1 MMLLVRRAS
10 IIRFFQT
17 KLNNESMFII
27 KLSLIVCLFLN
38 FELTFAKAAETFQVS
53 PKNFEQS
60 LNEVLEQADR
70 GAEII
75 MPAGKFFL
83 NSEVVIIKHGIKLRG
98 QGMDKTILSFK
109 NQKIGAQGVFG
120 SANALEFSDFAVEDS
135 FGNAVKVVSAQSV
148 AFRRL
153 KISWTAGP
161 RRENGAYGL
170 YPVSSRDVLVED
182 CEVSD
187 SSDAGIYVGQSENII
202 VRNNKA
208 HHNVAGIEIEN
219 SRYADV
225 YNNEVFDNTA
235 GILVFNLPNL
245 PVQGGRQTRVFSN
258 HVHNNNLKNFSTPGS
273 IVHLVPD
280 GLGIFIMANSE
291 VEIFK
296 NQIIDNHLTGVAISH
311 YAVSERSFD
320 DPNYDPMPRRI
331 FVRANTFTPGKLRF
345 FDGTR
350 MNAIVKLLL
359 GFTTPEI
366 IYDGIGD
373 GTYSGK
379 KLAEKDRICIGK
391 NKTTEGGAVRFGNMH
406 LDNSRWWVPFPGGPG
421 THDTAPHA
429 CGLDPFPEIKLA
441 QAPAL
446 PASLKKVSA
455 ETIAKICQ
463 QKTKGVNWQAL
474 EYDCPELSDYNL
486 FSNKADATRAPNER
500 GFKYKLN
507 NELFTDYAEKDRFI
521 FLPPKTSMK
530 YSENSVLDFP
540 VGTIITKTFSL
551 FLQNPKSDRPV
562 AIETRLL
569 VKRKTGWEA
578 VDYLW
583 DHLKQEAFLFLGG
596 KVEVYEILAHN
607 EKPLKID
614 YAVPNRRQCASC
626 HMTDTITGT
635 MSPIGPKAKFLN
647 WTFSANEDGSTEN
660 QLIYFAR
667 KGFLTGLPKDIK
679 QVPSTAVWSLP
690 ESGPLDQRVQAYLEI
705 NCAHCHSPK
714 GGARNTGLY
723 LQTELDPK
731 SNSYGYCKR
740 PVAAGLG
747 SGGRL
752 FDFDPKGADKSIV
765 YYRMKNDHLEVK
777 MPQLGR
783 SVAHAEAL
791 KVIEEYANNLK
802 SNCP

>member
-1 MMLLVRRAS
+1 
-10 IIRFFQT
+10 
-17 KLNNESMFII
+17 MFIV
-27 KLSLIVCLFLN
+27 KLSLIACLFLG
-38 FELTFAKAAETFQVS
+38 FESAFAKAPQTFQVS
-53 PKNFEQS
+53 PNNFEQS
-60 LNEVLEQADR
+60 LNEALEQADH

-75 MPAGKFFL
+75 MPEGKFFL

-98 QGMDKTILSFK
+98 QGMGKTILSFK

-135 FGNAVKVVSAQSV
+135 FGNAVKVVSAQAV
-148 AFRRL
+148 TFRRL

-202 VRNNKA
+202 VRRNKA
-208 HHNVAGIEIEN
+208 FHNVAGIEIEN

-225 YNNEVFDNTA
+225 YENEAFDNTA

-245 PVQGGRQTRVFSN
+245 PVKGGRQTRVFNN
-258 HVHNNNLKNFSTPGS
+258 HVHDNNLKNFSTPGS

-291 VEIFK
+291 VEIFE
-296 NQIIDNHLTGVAISH
+296 NQIINNNLTGVAISH
-311 YAVSERSFD
+311 YAVSERKFD
-320 DPNYDPMPRRI
+320 DTTYDPMPRRI
-331 FVRANTFTPGKLRF
+331 SIRDNTFTKGKFKF

-350 MNAIVKLLL
+350 MNAIIKLLL

-366 IYDGIGD
+366 IYDGIED
-373 GTYSGK
+373 GTYTGG
-379 KLAEKDRICIGK
+379 KLADADRICIGK
-391 NKTTEGGAVRFGNMH
+391 NKTTDGANEVRFGNMH

-421 THDTAPHA
+421 THDTAPHDCVFA
-429 CGLDPFPEIKLA
+429 PFPEIKLA
-441 QAPAL
+441 LAPAL
-446 PASLKKVSA
+446 PPSTVKASA
-455 ETIAKICQ
+455 ETVAKICK
-463 QKTKGVNWQAL
+463 QKNRGVNWQAL
-474 EYDCPELSDYNL
+474 EYDCPNLSDYNL
-486 FSNKADATRAPNER
+486 FFNKADATQDPQER

-521 FLPPKTSMK
+521 FLPPNTSMK
-530 YSENSVLDFP
+530 YTENSVFDFP
-540 VGTIITKTFSL
+540 VGTVITKTFSL
-551 FLQNPKSDRPV
+551 FLQNPKSEKPV

-569 VKRKTGWEA
+569 VKRKAGWEA
-578 VDYLW
+578 VEYLW
-583 DHLKQEAFLFLGG
+583 DHSKQEAFLFLGG
-596 KVEVYEILAHN
+596 KVEAYDILAHG

-626 HMTDTITGT
+626 HMTDTIAGT

-647 WTFSANEDGSTEN
+647 WTFSSNEEGSQEN
-660 QLIYFAR
+660 QLVYFAR
-667 KGFLTGLPKDIK
+667 KAFLSGLPKDLK

-690 ESGPLDQRVQAYLEI
+690 ESGPLDRRVQAYLEI

-723 LQTELDPK
+723 LQTELDPR

-752 FDFDPKGADKSIV
+752 FDFDPQGADKSIV
-765 YYRMKNDHLEVK
+765 YYRMANDHLEVK

-783 SVAHAEAL
+783 SVAHTEAL
-791 KVIEEYANNLK
+791 KVVEEWANSLK
-802 SNCP
+802 AKCP